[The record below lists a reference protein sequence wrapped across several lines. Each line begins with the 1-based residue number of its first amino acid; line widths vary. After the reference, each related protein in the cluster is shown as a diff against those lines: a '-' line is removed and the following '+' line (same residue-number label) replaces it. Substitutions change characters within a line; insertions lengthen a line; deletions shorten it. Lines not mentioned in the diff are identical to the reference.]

1 MNSKNRFRRL
11 PPVCALVAVLRLLIG
26 DLRFERRYL
35 GRVFVMED
43 GQRFRVFRHL
53 SFRGGRT
60 EAQVSPAVFVVR
72 FKFARFSQGLNRL
85 LSLIPVPL
93 IGGYPGFRNKL
104 WMVQEETGFWQG
116 VYEWESTE
124 AVETYRRSF
133 VLGVMNRRAEPG
145 SISETV
151 VLRTPLEDY
160 VGGRI
165 EQG

>member
-1 MNSKNRFRRL
+1 
-11 PPVCALVAVLRLLIG
+11 
-26 DLRFERRYL
+26 
-35 GRVFVMED
+35 
-43 GQRFRVFRHL
+43 
-53 SFRGGRT
+53 
-60 EAQVSPAVFVVR
+60 
-72 FKFARFSQGLNRL
+72 
-85 LSLIPVPL
+85 
-93 IGGYPGFRNKL
+93 
-104 WMVQEETGFWQG
+104 MVQEETGFWQG

-133 VLGVMNRRAEPG
+133 VLGAMSRRAEPG